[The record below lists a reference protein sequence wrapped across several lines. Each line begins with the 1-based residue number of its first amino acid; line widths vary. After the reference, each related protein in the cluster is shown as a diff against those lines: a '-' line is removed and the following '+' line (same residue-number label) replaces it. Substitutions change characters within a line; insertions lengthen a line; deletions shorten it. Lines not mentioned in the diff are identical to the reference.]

1 MRLVRK
7 SRYDYHHY
15 LKQNVGLTYNFSL
28 YFQGALQ
35 DKEPIFIF
43 ADTFHMAPKQG
54 WQIQGQR
61 NDNVNRQKKTKLGTI
76 RQNKA
81 EQGRKKQNKAGHGR
95 TRQQGRTG
103 QDKAEQDRTR

>member
-61 NDNVNRQKKTKLGTI
+61 NDRK

-81 EQGRKKQNKAGHGR
+81 Q
-95 TRQQGRTG
+95 
-103 QDKAEQDRTR
+103 